1 MLVYNS
7 KCQSVLGH
15 ILVGVGVGYL
25 VYFSF
30 ISVPPIFTSVACS
43 RNWSTIQNV
52 SQSLGI
58 FLWGYLVGGWTG
70 LLLGTYKGGLSTWRP
85 VTVSCSWA
93 LGYPFLWG
101 LGWGDLVGDW
111 SGWTPHHNVGSK
123 YIFGLFTLKIRVTCR
138 EGKWGLLG
146 KNIGDTYSFGVVM
159 WSDVSKKT
167 WVLYPRHEIFVRS
180 L

>member
-1 MLVYNS
+1 MKLNILHI
-7 KCQSVLGH
+7 KLSVMPH
-15 ILVGVGVGYL
+15 ITY
-25 VYFSF
+25 
-30 ISVPPIFTSVACS
+30 IIK
-43 RNWSTIQNV
+43 R
-52 SQSLGI
+52 
-58 FLWGYLVGGWTG
+58 GYLVGGWTG
-70 LLLGTYKGGLSTWRP
+70 LLLGTYRGGLSTWGP

-123 YIFGLFTLKIRVTCR
+123 YIFGLFTLKILVTCR

-167 WVLYPRHEIFVRS
+167 WVLYPRHEIFFFIFRLIRCWLRAITKCS
-180 L
+180 KLCFS

>member
-1 MLVYNS
+1 MTRNVLFTIS
-7 KCQSVLGH
+7 KMCYKQTDTKFKGSQATPVK
-15 ILVGVGVGYL
+15 
-25 VYFSF
+25 
-30 ISVPPIFTSVACS
+30 
-43 RNWSTIQNV
+43 IQMKFVN
-52 SQSLGI
+52 LM
-58 FLWGYLVGGWTG
+58 GGWTG
-70 LLLGTYKGGLSTWRP
+70 LLLGTYRGCLSTWGP
-85 VTVSCSWA
+85 VAVSCSWA

-123 YIFGLFTLKIRVTCR
+123 YIFGLFTLKILVTCR

-167 WVLYPRHEIFVRS
+167 WVLYPRHEIFNLRRKGFI
-180 L
+180 